1 MAPDTIRNSVTNLQ
15 QRNKSLTAS
24 NFKTFICK
32 INRRNRK
39 TINECHKIEE
49 KVNKLTKVTI
59 AHTCLVTFANIVTK
73 CDDLLGNIFI
83 KYTKYTLNQS
93 SIHAWASTWNMV
105 VK

>member
-1 MAPDTIRNSVTNLQ
+1 MNEDRFDHVPT
-15 QRNKSLTAS
+15 K
-24 NFKTFICK
+24 
-32 INRRNRK
+32 
-39 TINECHKIEE
+39 INECNKIEE